1 MSTLHLL
8 SRHGDIKVEWDHK
21 AADAGDLDA
30 QAAIAEAERIL
41 EEARAQGSTAFLVR
55 EGQPA
60 QVIDRFDRTAEK
72 IVVVPRIVGG

>member
-8 SRHGDIKVEWDHK
+8 SRHGDIKVDWDYK
-21 AADAGDLDA
+21 AAEAGDLDA

-41 EEARAQGSTAFLVR
+41 EEARGQGGTAFLGR